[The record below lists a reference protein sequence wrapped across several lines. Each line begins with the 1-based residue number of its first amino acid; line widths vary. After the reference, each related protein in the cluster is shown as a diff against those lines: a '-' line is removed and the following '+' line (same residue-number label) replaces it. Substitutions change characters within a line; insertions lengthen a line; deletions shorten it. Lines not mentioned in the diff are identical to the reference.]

1 MSAAPITRIV
11 LYVRDMQ
18 KVALFYARHFD
29 FRATISAA
37 KDKIVLI
44 SPVGGCSLVV
54 LQASKGHKTGQSCIK
69 IVFDV
74 ADVSATIAEQLKL
87 GLKFGPIWRGDGYEF
102 SNARDPA
109 RNLIQ
114 ISTGHLKS

>member
-1 MSAAPITRIV
+1 
-11 LYVRDMQ
+11 
-18 KVALFYARHFD
+18 
-29 FRATISAA
+29 
-37 KDKIVLI
+37 
-44 SPVGGCSLVV
+44 
-54 LQASKGHKTGQSCIK
+54 
-69 IVFDV
+69 VFDV